1 LIAYLIGN
9 ISAQKYQNLF
19 TFANVIASQ
28 RWDVFET
35 RCTLSRY
42 NSDNVVN
49 RFWQFFGTHCSWES
63 MQSKCVLFYHLTQ
76 LVLLHYLA
84 KWRNTK

>member
-9 ISAQKYQNLF
+9 ISDKKYQNLF
-19 TFANVIASQ
+19 TFAKVIASQ
-28 RWDVFET
+28 KWDIFET
-35 RCTLSRY
+35 RCL

-63 MQSKCVLFYHLTQ
+63 RQSKCVLFYHLTQ